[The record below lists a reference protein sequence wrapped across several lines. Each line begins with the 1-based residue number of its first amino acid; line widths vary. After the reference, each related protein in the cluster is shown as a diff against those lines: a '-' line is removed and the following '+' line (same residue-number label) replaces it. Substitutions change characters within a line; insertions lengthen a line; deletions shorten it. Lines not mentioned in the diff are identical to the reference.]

1 MAILHGW
8 RLCPRCGGEL
18 DRSRAPARLDCPACG
33 FVAHANSAPTAGAIV
48 EDEAGRILLARRAI
62 EPFRGMWDIPG
73 GYLDEGEH
81 PLDGMR
87 RELLEETGLVVEP
100 VRFLGAFM
108 DTYGDSPDANATLN
122 LFWTARVVSGEP
134 VAADDVAELRWF
146 RPGEIPQAQELAFT
160 LLPRVLEAWRETRT
174 SG

>member
-1 MAILHGW
+1 MAILLGW
-8 RLCPRCGGEL
+8 RFCPRCAGEL
-18 DRSRAPARLDCPACG
+18 DRSGAPARLDCPRCG

-48 EDEAGRILLARRAI
+48 EDGAGRILLARRGV

-73 GYLDEGEH
+73 GYLEEGEH
-81 PLDGMR
+81 PLDGVR
-87 RELLEETGLVVEP
+87 RELLEETGLVIEP

-122 LFWTARVVSGEP
+122 LFWTARAVDGEP

-146 RPGEIPQAQELAFT
+146 AAAEIPGEHELAFT
-160 LLPRVLEAWRETRT
+160 LLPRVLEAWRATLASR
-174 SG
+174 